1 MRSSLIPSLTLEK
14 QPQTDDL
21 ELEEYASEMTEGEDE
36 DNKDPEWSLLEE
48 TAENQDS
55 GDDEEKDVPK
65 SKNAL
70 R

>member
-1 MRSSLIPSLTLEK
+1 MS
-14 QPQTDDL
+14 
-21 ELEEYASEMTEGEDE
+21 EGEDE

-55 GDDEEKDVPK
+55 GDDEEKDIPE
-65 SKNAL
+65 SKNTL